1 VASTRLR
8 SRAQISGCNTHLR
21 NMHNSRESLEIRIAR
36 SVSEVEALREPWTKW
51 PSHRDSDIDFYL
63 MIVRSYP
70 EVLRP
75 HVVALYRDGEL
86 QAIMVGRLEEKRL
99 SFNIGYLRPFRP
111 RARCLTFVYGA
122 VHGSNSPENTK
133 VLVEAVMASLKRGE
147 ADLAILEFVP
157 VNSHLY
163 QRATNVPRISRD
175 SLQAGQGHDV
185 MIVPESIDEVYR
197 RMSSDRR
204 IETRRRV
211 RKLQTHPA
219 GKPRIVCYRY
229 ESDLGRLFRDAEE
242 IAKKTYHRGLGV
254 GFADKPDVRARLEL
268 AAKKGWLRANL
279 LYIGERPVA
288 FWIGMLYHDSFI
300 SEYMGYDPEF
310 RRFSPGMVLIMC
322 VIEGF
327 CSGANGDAVKD
338 LDFGLGHAEY
348 KGALCSENW
357 MEASVYIFSP
367 TLRGLKLK
375 AMRSATRVIDR
386 SARKILTSSKFLP
399 RLKRAW
405 RDRLAKKAKPESD
418 FNKSDNATVVLSTP
432 PEAGN

>member
-1 VASTRLR
+1 MSVNGA
-8 SRAQISGCNTHLR
+8 APVMQKV
-21 NMHNSRESLEIRIAR
+21 EKVEIRVAR
-36 SVSEVEALREPWTKW
+36 SLAEVETLREPWTKW

-63 MIVRSYP
+63 MIVQSYP

-75 HVVALYRDGEL
+75 HVIALYRDGEI
-86 QAIMVGRLEEKRL
+86 QAIMVGRMEEKKL

-111 RARCLTFVYGA
+111 SARCLTFVYGA
-122 VHGSNSPENTK
+122 VHGNNSRENTQ
-133 VLVEAVMASLKRGE
+133 VLVEAIMDSLKRGE
-147 ADLAILEFVP
+147 ADLAMLEFVP

-163 QRATNVPRISRD
+163 QQATNVPRVSRD
-175 SLQAGQGHDV
+175 TLQAGQGHDV

-219 GKPRIVCYRY
+219 GEPKIICYRH
-229 ESDLGRLFRDAEE
+229 ESELGCLFHEAEE

-268 AAKKGWLRANL
+268 AAKKGWLRANV

-288 FWIGMLYHDSFI
+288 FWIGMLYHGSFI

-310 RRFSPGMVLIMC
+310 RRFSPGMVLIMK

-327 CSGANGDAVKD
+327 CSAATGDAVKD
-338 LDFGLGHAEY
+338 LDFGLGDAEY
-348 KGALCSENW
+348 KSALCSEKW
-357 MEASVYIFSP
+357 MEAPVYIFSP

-375 AMRSATRVIDR
+375 AMRSATRAIDR

-405 RDRLAKKAKPESD
+405 RDRLAKKAKPKPD
-418 FNKSDNATVVLSTP
+418 FNKSGNAAVVLSTP
-432 PEAGN
+432 PDAGN